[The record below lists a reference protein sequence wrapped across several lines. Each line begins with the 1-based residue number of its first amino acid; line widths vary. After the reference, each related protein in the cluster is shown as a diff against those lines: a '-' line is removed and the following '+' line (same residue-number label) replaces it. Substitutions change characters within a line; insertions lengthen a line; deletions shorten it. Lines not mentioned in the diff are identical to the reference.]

1 MSINKSI
8 SENHEFLLY
17 NKGRHT
23 MSLHTLLE
31 RLAEYFPKE
40 NYEARLERYINSH
53 NPKSCAELE
62 QLVHRFEIKEAGGQ
76 RL

>member
-1 MSINKSI
+1 
-8 SENHEFLLY
+8 
-17 NKGRHT
+17 

-53 NPKSCAELE
+53 SPKSCSELE
-62 QLVHRFEIKEAGGQ
+62 QLVHRFENKEAGGQ